1 MSQADRPSI
10 KYREIQGE
18 LTAAGLRFAIVVSRF
33 NAFITERLLQGALDA
48 LNRSG
53 APGEHIDLVR
63 VPGAFEIPVAAK
75 HLAQTGRYHA
85 IICLGAILRGDT
97 PHFEYIC
104 AEASKG
110 IAAAALESGIPM
122 SFGILTV
129 ETLEQ
134 AVDRAGL
141 KSGNKG
147 FEAAM
152 TAIEM
157 ANLLR
162 KIQAESHTPT
172 RPSTGSG
179 RLAKSNRKRKR

>member
-1 MSQADRPSI
+1 MSPADRPSI

-18 LTAAGLRFAIVVSRF
+18 LNAAGLRFAVVVSRF
-33 NAFITERLLQGALDA
+33 NAFITERLLAGALDA
-48 LNRSG
+48 LHRAG
-53 APGEHIDLVR
+53 APGEHIDVVR

-75 HLAQTGRYHA
+75 HLARTGRYDA
-85 IICLGAILRGDT
+85 VICLGAVLRGET
-97 PHFEYIC
+97 PHFEYIS
-104 AEASKG
+104 AEAAKG
-110 IAAAALESGIPM
+110 VGAAALESGVPM

-147 FEAAM
+147 AEAAM

-157 ANLLR
+157 ANLLG
-162 KIQAESHTPT
+162 KIQADSRTT
-172 RPSTGSG
+172 T
-179 RLAKSNRKRKR
+179 RKRKR

>member
-1 MSQADRPSI
+1 MPQEEQR
-10 KYREIQGE
+10 YQEVQGE
-18 LTAAGLRFAIVVSRF
+18 LTAAGLRFAVVVSRF
-33 NAFITERLLQGALDA
+33 NSFVTERLLQGALDA
-48 LNRSG
+48 LERSG
-53 APGEHIDLVR
+53 ASAGAIDVVR

-75 HLAQTGRYHA
+75 HLAQTGRYGA
-85 IICLGAILRGDT
+85 VICLGAVLRGET
-97 PHFEYIC
+97 PHFEHIS

-110 IAAAALESGIPM
+110 IATAALESGIPM

-162 KIQAESHTPT
+162 KIHGAPASK
-172 RPSTGSG
+172 
-179 RLAKSNRKRKR
+179 KSSRRRR

>member
-1 MSQADRPSI
+1 MSQTEHGNK

-18 LTAAGLRFAIVVSRF
+18 LTAAGLRFAVVVSRF
-33 NAFITERLLQGALDA
+33 NAFVTDRLLDGALDA
-48 LNRSG
+48 LDRAG
-53 APGEHIDLVR
+53 AGQASVDVVR

-75 HLAQTGRYHA
+75 HLAGTGRYDA
-85 IICLGAILRGDT
+85 IICLGTVMRGDT
-97 PHFEYIC
+97 THFEHIST
-104 AEASKG
+104 EASKG
-110 IAAAALESGIPM
+110 VAAAALASGVPM

-129 ETLEQ
+129 ENLEQ

-157 ANLLR
+157 ANLL
-162 KIQAESHTPT
+162 KKLKGLKS
-172 RPSTGSG
+172 SG
-179 RLAKSNRKRKR
+179 K